1 MNDQQQKYRFR
12 FKQFGVNDDKCAMKI
27 GTDGVLLGAWC
38 DISSAN
44 NILDIGSG
52 SGLIS
57 LMIAQRCNALITGVE
72 IDSSAVEQSI
82 DNINSS
88 PWNNRINIV
97 NNNFIDWA
105 QDENLFEK
113 FDHIVSNPPF
123 FNSGPIAPSS
133 IRAMA
138 RHENSLSYEQLIKLS
153 VPLLTSN
160 GKISIISPIER
171 KNDITY
177 YCEFYR
183 LNTSRITLISSKHNA
198 SPNRILW
205 EFSKQKCA
213 TIQEHIYIR
222 DENNQYSEDYI
233 TLTKDFYLIF

>member
-12 FKQFGVNDDKCAMKI
+12 FKQFGINDDKCAMKI

-57 LMIAQRCNALITGVE
+57 LMIAQRSNALITGIE
-72 IDSSAVEQSI
+72 IDNDAAEQSI
-82 DNINSS
+82 ENINSS
-88 PWNNRINIV
+88 PWSNRITIENS
-97 NNNFIDWA
+97 NFIDWA
-105 QDENLFEK
+105 QNESLFGE

-133 IRAMA
+133 TRAMA
-138 RHENSLSYEQLIKLS
+138 RHEYSLNYEQLIKLS
-153 VPLLTSN
+153 IPLLTPD

-171 KNDITY
+171 KDDITY
-177 YCEFYR
+177 FCELYQLNISR
-183 LNTSRITLISSKHNA
+183 LTLISPKPNA

-205 EFSKQKCA
+205 EISKQKCT
-213 TIQEHIYIR
+213 TIQEHICIR
-222 DENNQYSEDYI
+222 NEFNQYSNNYI
-233 TLTKDFYLIF
+233 SLTKDFYLNF

>member
-1 MNDQQQKYRFR
+1 MNYQQQKYRFR
-12 FKQFGVNDDKCAMKI
+12 FKQFGVNDDNCAMKI

-38 DISSAN
+38 NITSAHN
-44 NILDIGSG
+44 VLDIGSG

-105 QDENLFEK
+105 QDVNLFEK

-233 TLTKDFYLIF
+233 TLTKDFYLNF